1 MAWTMQSAL
10 TYMQPAKRAGKMR
23 DITEGLF
30 WPITNDA
37 HNGMN
42 QSGVNYMQPVK
53 SAGKTR
59 ASKSQLR
66 GGLPLTGLKRG
77 TRKGK
82 EIRHLFSRALWFQS
96 SLFVPSRY
104 QESFSRAAIECSGD
118 DSGRLHTKKT
128 WPNPRTAHEKSLAPH
143 FSLSVEIIHWL
154 FYFSHDGQYVISGS
168 EDHFVYIWRT
178 QHGIQSARRDKN
190 EFYESF
196 SGKATSKSNFF
207 VWAVM
212 KTKLGFNGVSHE

>member
-30 WPITNDA
+30 WPITNDS

-42 QSGVNYMQPVK
+42 QSGVNYMQLAK

-66 GGLPLTGLKRG
+66 WGLPLTGLKRG

-82 EIRHLFSRALWFQS
+82 GIRHLFSRALWFQS
-96 SLFVPSRY
+96 SLFEPFRY
-104 QESFSRAAIECSGD
+104 HEFFLAGCNWVRRRWFGSAAHQKD
-118 DSGRLHTKKT
+118 LTKS
-128 WPNPRTAHEKSLAPH
+128 EKSLAPH

-207 VWAVM
+207 VWAVV
-212 KTKLGFNGVSHE
+212 KTKFGFNGVSHE

>member
-1 MAWTMQSAL
+1 MTQTTVWT
-10 TYMQPAKRAGKMR
+10 
-23 DITEGLF
+23 
-30 WPITNDA
+30 
-37 HNGMN
+37 N
-42 QSGVNYMQPVK
+42 QESTTCSRWRVR
-53 SAGKTR
+53 GKTR
-59 ASKSQLR
+59 TSKSQLR
-66 GGLPLTGLKRG
+66 WGLPLTGLKRG

-96 SLFVPSRY
+96 SLFVPPRY
-104 QESFSRAAIECSGD
+104 QEFFSRAAIECSGD

-212 KTKLGFNGVSHE
+212 KTKFGFNGVSHE